1 MTPSNHTLPK
11 FNPSRLFILRPVA
24 TSLLMVAMLLVGI
37 LAYRLLPVSALPQ
50 VDYPTIQVVTLY
62 PGASPEVMTS
72 VVTAPLERQFG
83 QMPGLTQMSSTSSGG
98 ASVITLQFNL
108 NLDLD
113 IAEQTVQAA
122 INAAANFLPND
133 LPQAPIYSKVNPAD
147 TPIMTLAV
155 SSKALPL
162 FKVED
167 LVDTRLAQKIA
178 QLSGVGMVSISGGQ
192 RPAVRIQANHK
203 ALAAYGISL
212 EDVRSAIAAANVNQP
227 KGMFNGPMRS
237 AIIDSNDQLRSAA
250 EYQDLVVAYRNAAP
264 VRLSEVAE
272 VIDGAE
278 NVRLAAWANKE
289 AAVIVNIQRQPGAN
303 VIEVVDRI
311 KELLPKLQA
320 SLPLSVEV
328 RSLTDRTV
336 TIRASVHD
344 VQFELLL
351 AVALVVMVIF
361 LFLRNVP
368 ATIIPGVAVPLSL
381 VGTFAVMYLAEFSI
395 NNLTLMALTIATGF
409 VVDDA
414 IVVIENIS
422 RYIERGESPLKAAL
436 KGSEQIGFTIISLTF
451 SLVAVLIP
459 LLFMGDVVGR
469 LFREFAITL
478 AVAILI
484 SAIVSL
490 TLTPMMCAKLLRPH
504 EEHAEKPGDDWF
516 DKLIA
521 AYGRSLEWVMQRQV
535 LTLSVFFATAA
546 LTVALYIF
554 IPKGFFPVQ
563 DTGIIQ
569 GFSEAPQSVSFSA
582 MAEHQQKL
590 AALLLEDPAVDS
602 LSSFIGVDGVNT
614 TPNAGRFLINLKP
627 LAERKLSATE
637 VIARLKPKLAVLTGV
652 TLYLQPVQD
661 LTMEN
666 RVSRTQYQFTLET
679 PDIDEL
685 NRWTHK
691 LVQAL
696 SGQPE
701 FADVTSDVQDQGQQ
715 VYVNIDRSTA
725 SRFGVTTA
733 AIDNALYSAYGQRL
747 VSTIFTQSN
756 QYRVVLEVDPAEQT
770 SPEALNDLRIP
781 SSNGTQVPL
790 SAIAELSE
798 RPTPLSINHLDQFPV
813 ATLSFNLAPGAALGD
828 AVKAID
834 RIKQE
839 IDLPLSIRTSYQG
852 AALAFQASLGNTLWL
867 ILAAIVTVY
876 IVLGVLYESYIHP
889 ITILSTLPSA
899 GVGALLALIVS
910 GGDLGII
917 GIIGI
922 ILLIGIVK
930 KNAIMMIDF
939 ALDAERKQGMSPE
952 EAIFQACLLRFR
964 PILMTTLA
972 ALLGA
977 LPLML
982 GSGVGSELRHP
993 LGITMVGGLLLS
1005 QLLTLY
1011 TTPVIY
1017 LWMDSL
1023 ARRVNGWLRLNPAES
1038 DGNL

>member
-1 MTPSNHTLPK
+1 
-11 FNPSRLFILRPVA
+11 
-24 TSLLMVAMLLVGI
+24 
-37 LAYRLLPVSALPQ
+37 
-50 VDYPTIQVVTLY
+50 
-62 PGASPEVMTS
+62 
-72 VVTAPLERQFG
+72 
-83 QMPGLTQMSSTSSGG
+83 
-98 ASVITLQFNL
+98 
-108 NLDLD
+108 
-113 IAEQTVQAA
+113 
-122 INAAANFLPND
+122 
-133 LPQAPIYSKVNPAD
+133 
-147 TPIMTLAV
+147 
-155 SSKALPL
+155 
-162 FKVED
+162 
-167 LVDTRLAQKIA
+167 
-178 QLSGVGMVSISGGQ
+178 
-192 RPAVRIQANHK
+192 
-203 ALAAYGISL
+203 
-212 EDVRSAIAAANVNQP
+212 
-227 KGMFNGPMRS
+227 
-237 AIIDSNDQLRSAA
+237 
-250 EYQDLVVAYRNAAP
+250 
-264 VRLSEVAE
+264 
-272 VIDGAE
+272 
-278 NVRLAAWANKE
+278 
-289 AAVIVNIQRQPGAN
+289 
-303 VIEVVDRI
+303 
-311 KELLPKLQA
+311 
-320 SLPLSVEV
+320 
-328 RSLTDRTV
+328 
-336 TIRASVHD
+336 
-344 VQFELLL
+344 
-351 AVALVVMVIF
+351 
-361 LFLRNVP
+361 VP

-381 VGTFAVMYLAEFSI
+381 VGTFAVMYLAGFSI

-484 SAIVSL
+484 SAVVSL
-490 TLTPMMCAKLLRPH
+490 TLTPMMCAKLLRPDA
-504 EEHAEKPGDDWF
+504 EHAEGQADKPDDWF
-516 DKLIA
+516 DRLIA
-521 AYGRSLEWVMQRQV
+521 RYGRSLEWVLQRQT
-535 LTLSVFFATAA
+535 LTMLVFFATVA
-546 LTVALYIF
+546 LTVALYVF
-554 IPKGFFPVQ
+554 IPKGFFPIQ

-569 GFSEAPQSVSFSA
+569 GISEAPQDVSFSA
-582 MAEHQQKL
+582 MAEYQQKL
-590 AALLLEDPAVDS
+590 GKLILEDPAVDS
-602 LSSFIGVDGVNT
+602 LSSFIGVDGINT
-614 TPNAGRFLINLKP
+614 TPNSGRFLINLKP
-627 LAERKLSATE
+627 HAERSVNATE
-637 VIARLKPKLAVLTGV
+637 VIARLRLKLAVLTGV

-661 LTMEN
+661 MTMEN

-679 PDIDEL
+679 PDAEEL
-685 NRWTHK
+685 NRWTHR
-691 LVQAL
+691 LVEEL
-696 SGQPE
+696 TGQPE
-701 FADVTSDVQDQGQQ
+701 FSDVASDVQDQGQQ

-725 SRFGVTTA
+725 SRLGISTA
-733 AIDNALYSAYGQRL
+733 AVDNVLYSAYGQRL

-756 QYRVVLEVDPAEQT
+756 QYRVVLEVDPAAQST
-770 SPEALNDLRIP
+770 PDTLKDLRIP

-790 SAIAELSE
+790 SAIAEISE

-813 ATLSFNLAPGAALGD
+813 ATLSFNLAPGVALGD
-828 AVKAID
+828 AVNAID
-834 RIKQE
+834 RAKQE
-839 IDLPLSIRTSYQG
+839 IGLPLSIRTGYQG
-852 AALAFQASLGNTLWL
+852 AALAFKASLDNTLWL

-939 ALDAERKQGMSPE
+939 ALEAERKQGMSPSD
-952 EAIFQACLLRFR
+952 AIFQACLLRFR

-993 LGITMVGGLLLS
+993 LGITMVGGLLVS

-1023 ARRVNGWLRLNPAES
+1023 ARRVSGWLSLNPPEAAENE
-1038 DGNL
+1038 GGL

>member
-1 MTPSNHTLPK
+1 MNSTNS

-24 TSLLMVAMLLVGI
+24 TSLLMLALLLIGV

-62 PGASPEVMTS
+62 PGASPDVMTS
-72 VVTAPLERQFG
+72 VITAPLERQFG

-98 ASVITLQFNL
+98 ASVVTLQFNL

-113 IAEQTVQAA
+113 IAEQNVQAA
-122 INAAANFLPND
+122 INAAMNFLPND

-155 SSKALPL
+155 SSESLPL

-167 LVDTRLAQKIA
+167 LVDTRVAQKIA

-192 RPAVRIQANHK
+192 RPAVRIQANHN
-203 ALAAYGISL
+203 ALAAYGLSL
-212 EDVRSAIAAANVNQP
+212 ENVRTAIAAANVNQP
-227 KGMFNGPMRS
+227 KGMFNGALRS

-250 EYQDLVVAYRNAAP
+250 EYRDLVVTYRNGAP
-264 VRLSEVAE
+264 VKLSDVAK
-272 VIDGAE
+272 VIDDVE
-278 NVRLAAWANKE
+278 NKRLAAWANEKS
-289 AAVIVNIQRQPGAN
+289 AVIINIQRQPGAN
-303 VIEVVDRI
+303 VIEVVNRI

-320 SLPLSVEV
+320 ALPVNIEV
-328 RSLTDRTV
+328 LPLTDRTV
-336 TIRASVHD
+336 TIRASIHD

-351 AVALVVMVIF
+351 SVALVVMVIF
-361 LFLRNVP
+361 LFLRNIP
-368 ATIIPGVAVPLSL
+368 ATIIPAVAVPLSL
-381 VGTFAVMYLAEFSI
+381 IGTFAVMYTLNFSI

-422 RYIERGESPLKAAL
+422 RYIEKGESPLQAAL

-451 SLVAVLIP
+451 SLIAVLIP
-459 LLFMGDVVGR
+459 LLFMSDVVGR
-469 LFREFAITL
+469 LFREFAMTL

-490 TLTPMMCAKLLRPH
+490 TLTPMMCAKFLRSH
-504 EEHAEKPGDDWF
+504 NSVELRKDWF
-516 DKLIA
+516 DGVISG
-521 AYGRSLEWVMQRQV
+521 YGRTLEWVLRHQI
-535 LTLSVFFATAA
+535 LTMLVFSATVA
-546 LTVALYIF
+546 LTVMLYIF
-554 IPKGFFPVQ
+554 IPKGFFPTQ

-569 GFSEAPQSVSFSA
+569 GFSEAPQNVSFAA
-582 MAEHQQKL
+582 MSDYQQKL
-590 AALLLEDPAVDS
+590 AKEILEEPAVES
-602 LSSFIGVDGVNT
+602 LSSFIGVDGINT

-627 LAERKLSATE
+627 QSERNVSATE
-637 VIARLKPKLAVLTGV
+637 VIERLKPKLAELTGV
-652 TLYLQPVQD
+652 KLYLQSVQD
-661 LTMEN
+661 LTMETS
-666 RVSRTQYQFTLET
+666 VSRTQYQFTLESAEVE
-679 PDIDEL
+679 EL

-691 LVQAL
+691 LVDEL
-696 SGQPE
+696 SNQSE
-701 FADVTSDVQDQGQQ
+701 LSEVTSDVQDKGQQ

-725 SRFGVTTA
+725 SRLGVTTA

-756 QYRVVLEVDPAEQT
+756 QYRVVLEVDPAAQIR
-770 SPEALNDLRIP
+770 PESLNDLRIP
-781 SSNGTQVPL
+781 SSNGTQVSL
-790 SAIAELSE
+790 STIAELSE
-798 RPTPLSINHLDQFPV
+798 RATPLSINHLNQFPV
-813 ATLSFNLAPGAALGD
+813 ATLSFNLAPNASLGD
-828 AVKAID
+828 AVAAIE
-834 RIKQE
+834 RVKQE
-839 IDLPLSIRTSYQG
+839 MDLPLSIRTSYQG
-852 AALAFQASLGNTLWL
+852 AALAFKASLDNTLWL

-899 GVGALLALIVS
+899 GVGALLALMMS
-910 GGDLGII
+910 KNDLGII

-939 ALDAERKQGMSPE
+939 ALEAERKQGMSPAD
-952 EAIFQACLLRFR
+952 AIFQACLLRFR

-1023 ARRVNGWLRLNPAES
+1023 AKRFTRLS
-1038 DGNL
+1038 L

>member
-1 MTPSNHTLPK
+1 
-11 FNPSRLFILRPVA
+11 
-24 TSLLMVAMLLVGI
+24 
-37 LAYRLLPVSALPQ
+37 
-50 VDYPTIQVVTLY
+50 
-62 PGASPEVMTS
+62 
-72 VVTAPLERQFG
+72 
-83 QMPGLTQMSSTSSGG
+83 
-98 ASVITLQFNL
+98 
-108 NLDLD
+108 
-113 IAEQTVQAA
+113 
-122 INAAANFLPND
+122 
-133 LPQAPIYSKVNPAD
+133 
-147 TPIMTLAV
+147 
-155 SSKALPL
+155 
-162 FKVED
+162 
-167 LVDTRLAQKIA
+167 LAQKLA
-178 QLSGVGMVSISGGQ
+178 QLPGVGLVAISGGQ
-192 RPAVRIQANHK
+192 RPAVRIQVNHK

-212 EDVRSAIAAANVNQP
+212 EDVRIVIAAANVNQP

-237 AIIDSNDQLRSAA
+237 AIIDSNDQLRSS
-250 EYQDLVVAYRNAAP
+250 EDYRKLVVAYRNGAP
-264 VRLSEVAE
+264 VQLSEVAN
-272 VIDGAE
+272 VVDGAE
-278 NVRLAAWANKE
+278 NVRLAAWANDN
-289 AAVIVNIQRQPGAN
+289 ASVIVNIQRQPGAN
-303 VIEVVDRI
+303 VIEVVDNI
-311 KELLPKLQA
+311 KELLPNLQA

-328 RSLTDRTV
+328 VPLTDRTV
-336 TIRASVHD
+336 TIRASIHD

-351 AVALVVMVIF
+351 AIGLVVMVIF
-361 LFLRNVP
+361 LFLRNLP

-381 VGTFAVMYLAEFSI
+381 VGTFAVMYLAGFSI

-422 RYIERGESPLKAAL
+422 RYIERGEAPLKAAL

-451 SLVAVLIP
+451 SLIAVLIP
-459 LLFMGDVVGR
+459 LLFMSDVVGR

-484 SAIVSL
+484 SAVVSL
-490 TLTPMMCAKLLRPH
+490 SLTPMMCAKLLRQGVVSVH
-504 EEHAEKPGDDWF
+504 GETEKPDDWF
-516 DKLIA
+516 DKLIE
-521 AYGRSLEWVMQRQV
+521 AYGRSLGWVLQRQT
-535 LTLSVFFATAA
+535 LTMLVFFATVA

-554 IPKGFFPVQ
+554 IPKGFFPIQ

-569 GFSEAPQSVSFSA
+569 GISEAPQNVSFSA
-582 MAEHQQKL
+582 MAEYQQKL
-590 AALLLEDPAVDS
+590 GKVILEDPAVDNF
-602 LSSFIGVDGVNT
+602 SSFIGVDGINA
-614 TPNAGRFLINLKP
+614 TPNIGRFLINLKP
-627 LAERKLSATE
+627 HAERTESASD
-637 VIARLKPKLAVLTGV
+637 VIARLKSKLAQLNGV

-679 PDIDEL
+679 PDSEEL
-685 NRWTHK
+685 NRWMQR
-691 LVQAL
+691 LVNRLANE
-696 SGQPE
+696 PE
-701 FADVTSDVQDQGQQ
+701 FDDVTSDVQDQGQQ

-725 SRFGVTTA
+725 SRLGISTA
-733 AIDNALYSAYGQRL
+733 AIDNTLYSAYGQRL

-756 QYRVVLEVDPAEQT
+756 QYRVVLEVDPTAQN
-770 SPEALNDLRIP
+770 SPETLKELRIP

-790 SAIAELSE
+790 SAIAEISE
-798 RPTPLSINHLDQFPV
+798 RKTPLSINHLDQFPV

-828 AVKAID
+828 AVIAID

-839 IDLPLSIRTSYQG
+839 IGLPLGIRTSYQG
-852 AALAFQASLGNTLWL
+852 AALAFKASLGNTLWL

-899 GVGALLALIVS
+899 GVGALLALIIS

-939 ALDAERKQGMSPE
+939 ALEAERKQGMSPND
-952 EAIFQACLLRFR
+952 AIFQACLLRFR

-982 GSGVGSELRHP
+982 GNGVGSEIRHP
-993 LGITMVGGLLLS
+993 LGITMVGGLLVS

-1023 ARRVNGWLRLNPAES
+1023 ARRVSGWLNLNPSEATKD
-1038 DGNL
+1038 DGGL

>member
-1 MTPSNHTLPK
+1 
-11 FNPSRLFILRPVA
+11 
-24 TSLLMVAMLLVGI
+24 
-37 LAYRLLPVSALPQ
+37 
-50 VDYPTIQVVTLY
+50 
-62 PGASPEVMTS
+62 
-72 VVTAPLERQFG
+72 
-83 QMPGLTQMSSTSSGG
+83 
-98 ASVITLQFNL
+98 
-108 NLDLD
+108 
-113 IAEQTVQAA
+113 
-122 INAAANFLPND
+122 
-133 LPQAPIYSKVNPAD
+133 
-147 TPIMTLAV
+147 
-155 SSKALPL
+155 
-162 FKVED
+162 
-167 LVDTRLAQKIA
+167 
-178 QLSGVGMVSISGGQ
+178 
-192 RPAVRIQANHK
+192 
-203 ALAAYGISL
+203 
-212 EDVRSAIAAANVNQP
+212 
-227 KGMFNGPMRS
+227 
-237 AIIDSNDQLRSAA
+237 
-250 EYQDLVVAYRNAAP
+250 
-264 VRLSEVAE
+264 
-272 VIDGAE
+272 
-278 NVRLAAWANKE
+278 
-289 AAVIVNIQRQPGAN
+289 
-303 VIEVVDRI
+303 
-311 KELLPKLQA
+311 
-320 SLPLSVEV
+320 
-328 RSLTDRTV
+328 
-336 TIRASVHD
+336 
-344 VQFELLL
+344 
-351 AVALVVMVIF
+351 
-361 LFLRNVP
+361 
-368 ATIIPGVAVPLSL
+368 
-381 VGTFAVMYLAEFSI
+381 
-395 NNLTLMALTIATGF
+395 
-409 VVDDA
+409 
-414 IVVIENIS
+414 
-422 RYIERGESPLKAAL
+422 
-436 KGSEQIGFTIISLTF
+436 
-451 SLVAVLIP
+451 
-459 LLFMGDVVGR
+459 
-469 LFREFAITL
+469 
-478 AVAILI
+478 
-484 SAIVSL
+484 
-490 TLTPMMCAKLLRPH
+490 
-504 EEHAEKPGDDWF
+504 
-516 DKLIA
+516 
-521 AYGRSLEWVMQRQV
+521 
-535 LTLSVFFATAA
+535 
-546 LTVALYIF
+546 
-554 IPKGFFPVQ
+554 
-563 DTGIIQ
+563 
-569 GFSEAPQSVSFSA
+569 
-582 MAEHQQKL
+582 
-590 AALLLEDPAVDS
+590 
-602 LSSFIGVDGVNT
+602 
-614 TPNAGRFLINLKP
+614 
-627 LAERKLSATE
+627 

-1023 ARRVNGWLRLNPAES
+1023 ARRVSGRLKLNLPEAIED